1 MANVESSNMDLQQV
15 LEETAHR
22 IADQGTQSESAF
34 LEVLAAAARGL
45 CPGAAAAL
53 VDWAGP
59 EIVRLRAFGIVHGA
73 LLRELTSVQRE
84 ALARRHG
91 VPATGLAA

>member
-1 MANVESSNMDLQQV
+1 MDLQQV

-22 IADQGTQSESAF
+22 IADQGTHSESAF
-34 LEVLAAAARGL
+34 LEVLASAGRGL

-73 LLRELTSVQRE
+73 LLRELTPVQRE
-84 ALARRHG
+84 ALARRQG
-91 VPATGLAA
+91 VPATSLAA

>member
-1 MANVESSNMDLQQV
+1 MATVESSNMDLQQV

-22 IADQGTQSESAF
+22 IADQGTHSESAF
-34 LEVLAAAARGL
+34 LEVLAAAVRGL

-91 VPATGLAA
+91 EPATSLAA